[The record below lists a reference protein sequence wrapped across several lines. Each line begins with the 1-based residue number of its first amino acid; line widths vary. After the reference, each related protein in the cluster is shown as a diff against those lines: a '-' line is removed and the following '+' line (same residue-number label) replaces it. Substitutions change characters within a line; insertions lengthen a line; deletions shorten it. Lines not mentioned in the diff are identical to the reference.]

1 MNFVE
6 ISCNNEKEECPE
18 SRLIEFIGK
27 VLHYLNIDRWELSLV
42 VCNDLFIRELNSRYR
57 RKNEATD
64 VLSFTQSLEDTG
76 EKIYAG
82 DIVVSLDSVKRN
94 AVQFGVSVDEEF
106 KRVIIHGILHL
117 SGMDHTTNKARE
129 PMLVKQEQILHS
141 LKGEVLF

>member
-18 SRLIEFIGK
+18 SRLIEFIEK
-27 VLHYLNIDRWELSLV
+27 VLHYLDIDRWELSLV
-42 VCNDLFIRELNSRYR
+42 VCNDSFIRELNSRYR
-57 RKNEATD
+57 RKDEATD

-82 DIVVSLDSVKRN
+82 DIVASLDSVKRN

-117 SGMDHTTNKARE
+117 SGMDHTTNKASE
-129 PMLVKQEQILHS
+129 PMLVKQEQILRS

>member
-6 ISCNNEKEECPE
+6 ISCNNGKEECPE
-18 SRLIEFIGK
+18 SRLIEFIQK
-27 VLHYLNIDRWELSLV
+27 VLHYLDIDRWELSLV
-42 VCNDLFIRELNSRYR
+42 VCNDSFIRELNSRYR
-57 RKNEATD
+57 KKDEATD

-94 AVQFGVSVDEEF
+94 AGQFSVPIDEEF

-117 SGMDHTTNKARE
+117 SGMDHTTNKPME

>member
-18 SRLIEFIGK
+18 SQLIEFIGK

-42 VCNDLFIRELNSRYR
+42 VCNDSFIRELNSRYR
-57 RKNEATD
+57 RKDEATD

-82 DIVVSLDSVKRN
+82 DIVVSLDSVKKN